1 LFTLQSELKMKNF
14 TYSYRDIF
22 NIALPLMVSNFFFTL
37 IAVTDIGFMSVIG
50 VTAQAAIGYISL
62 LYLFFF
68 MAGFSY
74 TRGAQILI
82 AQKDGQNKHKA
93 IGLILDNMLVVLM
106 GVALFLW
113 LILFLFGRIILENIL
128 QDPDVIIASYAY
140 LDIRK
145 WGFFASFLG
154 SALIAFYSGIGRTKI
169 LAVAII
175 SMSVSNIFLNWVL
188 IFGHFGFPA
197 LGIQGAAY
205 ASNFA
210 EFLST
215 GIMLIGLHVLKLRKK
230 NHLLYFSAI
239 SKNIIVKIT
248 NLSFP
253 LVVQTLIGLAAWIIF
268 FTLIEKM
275 GKAELAISN
284 NVKQI
289 YTLLGIPTYALAS
302 STNTIIG
309 NLVGQKKIDEIIP
322 TLKRIIL
329 ISSVC
334 IAIFTLPTFLFP
346 VQLLGLISEESLIQ
360 HSIYPLFVALIALQL
375 YGFSTILFNCI
386 ASIGASLHS
395 LIIETI
401 TIFFYLA
408 FIYLIFYVLEVNL
421 TIAWTTEW
429 FYWGSLAL
437 LSLAYLSLVNWR
449 KRI

>member
-1 LFTLQSELKMKNF
+1 MKSLS
-14 TYSYRDIF
+14 YSFKDIF
-22 NIALPLMVSNFFFTL
+22 KIALPLMVSNFFFTL
-37 IAVTDIGFMSVIG
+37 IAVTDIGFMSKIG
-50 VTAQAAIGYISL
+50 VTEQAAIGYISL

-82 AQKDGQNKHKA
+82 AQKDGQRKHKA

-106 GVALFLW
+106 GVALVLW
-113 LILFLFGRIILENIL
+113 LILFLFGRSILENIL
-128 QDPDVIIASYAY
+128 HDPDVIQASFDY

-154 SALIAFYSGIGRTKI
+154 SALIAYYSGIGRTKI

-197 LGIQGAAY
+197 LGIKGAAY

-215 GIMLIGLHVLKLRKK
+215 AIMLVGLKVLHLRKK
-230 NHLLYFSAI
+230 NHLLYFTSI
-239 SKNIIVKIT
+239 SRGVIAKIT

-253 LVVQTLIGLAAWIIF
+253 LVVQTLLGLAAWVVF
-268 FTLIEKM
+268 FTLIEKL
-275 GKAELAISN
+275 GKEELAISN

-309 NLVGQKKIDEIIP
+309 NLVGQQKIDEIIP

-334 IAIFTLPTFLFP
+334 IGLFTLPTFLFP
-346 VQLLGLISEESLIQ
+346 AQVLGLISEEGLIQ
-360 HSIYPLFVALIALQL
+360 SSIYPLFVALIALQL

-386 ASIGASLHS
+386 ASIGASIHS
-395 LIIETI
+395 LVVETI
-401 TIFFYLA
+401 TIVLYLVFIYIIFYL
-408 FIYLIFYVLEVNL
+408 LEVNL

-429 FYWGSLAL
+429 FYWGSLAF
-437 LSLAYLSLVNWR
+437 LSLAYLRFVNWR

>member
-1 LFTLQSELKMKNF
+1 MKNL
-14 TYSYRDIF
+14 TYSYKDIF
-22 NIALPLMVSNFFFTL
+22 KIAFPLMVSNFFFTL
-37 IAVTDIGFMSVIG
+37 IAVTDIGFMSKIG
-50 VTAQAAIGYISL
+50 VTEQAAIGYISL

-82 AQKDGQNKHKA
+82 AQKDGQKKHKA

-106 GVALFLW
+106 GVALVLW
-113 LILFLFGRIILENIL
+113 LILFLFARSILEAIL
-128 QDPDVIIASYAY
+128 HDPEVIQASFEY

-154 SALIAFYSGIGRTKI
+154 SALIAYYSGIGKTKI
-169 LAVAII
+169 LAFAII
-175 SMSVSNIFLNWVL
+175 SMSVSNIFMNWVL

-197 LGIQGAAY
+197 LGIKGAAY
-205 ASNFA
+205 ASNLA

-215 GIMLIGLHVLKLRKK
+215 AIMVVGLFVFKLRTK
-230 NHLLYFSAI
+230 NHLLFFQKI
-239 SKNIIVKIT
+239 NKDIIMKIT

-253 LVVQTLIGLAAWIIF
+253 LVVQTLIGLAAWVVF

-284 NVKQI
+284 NVNQI
-289 YTLLGIPTYALAS
+289 YTILGIPTYALAS

-309 NLVGQKKIDEIIP
+309 NLVGQRKIEEIMP

-329 ISSVC
+329 LSSV
-334 IAIFTLPTFLFP
+334 AIMLFTLPTFLLP
-346 VQLLGLISEESLIQ
+346 GKILGLISEEGLIAD
-360 HSIYPLFVALIALQL
+360 SIYPLFVALVALQL

-395 LIIETI
+395 MLVETA
-401 TIFFYLA
+401 TIVFYLG
-408 FIYLIFYVLEVNL
+408 FVYVIFYLLEVNL
-421 TIAWTTEW
+421 TVAWTTEW
-429 FYWGSLAL
+429 FYWGSLAV
-437 LSLAYLSLVNWR
+437 LSLAYLALYDWR
-449 KRI
+449 KNI

>member
-1 LFTLQSELKMKNF
+1 MMKNLS
-14 TYSYRDIF
+14 YSYKDILK
-22 NIALPLMVSNFFFTL
+22 IAFPLMVSNFFFTL
-37 IAVTDIGFMSVIG
+37 IAVTDIGFMREIG
-50 VTAQAAIGYISL
+50 VTEQAAIGYISL

-106 GVALFLW
+106 CVATLLW
-113 LILFLFGRIILENIL
+113 LILFFWGRAILEAIL
-128 QDPDVIIASYAY
+128 QDPDVIEASYAF
-140 LDIRK
+140 LNIRK

-154 SALIAFYSGIGRTKI
+154 SAMIAYYSGIGRTKI

-175 SMSVSNIFLNWVL
+175 TMSVSNIFMNWVL

-197 LGIQGAAY
+197 LGIKGAAY
-205 ASNFA
+205 ASNLA

-215 GIMLIGLHVLKLRKK
+215 GIMIAGIVVLNLKEK
-230 NHLLYFSAI
+230 NHLFYFQKITKDII
-239 SKNIIVKIT
+239 SKIT

-253 LVVQTLIGLAAWIIF
+253 LVVQTLIGLAAWVVF

-302 STNTIIG
+302 STNTVIG

-322 TLKRIIL
+322 TLKRIII
-329 ISSVC
+329 ISS
-334 IAIFTLPTFLFP
+334 ILIFLFTLPTFIFP
-346 VQLLGLISEESLIQ
+346 KMLLTLISEKGLVGD
-360 HSIYPLFVALIALQL
+360 SIGPLYVALVALWL

-395 LIIETI
+395 LIVETI
-401 TIFFYLA
+401 TIVVYLFFVY
-408 FIYLIFYVLEVNL
+408 IIFYILDVNL
-421 TIAWTTEW
+421 TVAWTTEL

-437 LSLAYLSLVNWR
+437 LSLLYLRFFNW
-449 KRI
+449 KKKLKN

>member
-1 LFTLQSELKMKNF
+1 
-14 TYSYRDIF
+14 
-22 NIALPLMVSNFFFTL
+22 
-37 IAVTDIGFMSVIG
+37 
-50 VTAQAAIGYISL
+50 
-62 LYLFFF
+62 
-68 MAGFSY
+68 
-74 TRGAQILI
+74 
-82 AQKDGQNKHKA
+82 
-93 IGLILDNMLVVLM
+93 
-106 GVALFLW
+106 
-113 LILFLFGRIILENIL
+113 
-128 QDPDVIIASYAY
+128 
-140 LDIRK
+140 
-145 WGFFASFLG
+145 
-154 SALIAFYSGIGRTKI
+154 
-169 LAVAII
+169 
-175 SMSVSNIFLNWVL
+175 MSVSNIFLNWVL

>member
-1 LFTLQSELKMKNF
+1 MHL
-14 TYSYRDIF
+14 TYSFKDIF
-22 NIALPLMVSNFFFTL
+22 KIALPLMVSNFFFTL

-50 VTAQAAIGYISL
+50 VTEQAAIGYISL

-82 AQKDGQNKHKA
+82 AQKDGQNKHKS

-106 GVALFLW
+106 GVALVLW
-113 LILFLFGRIILENIL
+113 LILFFYGKAILENIL
-128 QDPDVIIASYAY
+128 QDPDVIKASWAF

-154 SALIAFYSGIGRTKI
+154 SALIAYYSGIGRTKI
-169 LAVAII
+169 LAAAII

-215 GIMLIGLHVLKLRKK
+215 GIMLLGLSVLKLRKK
-230 NHLLYFSAI
+230 NHLLYFNTINKDVIIKI
-239 SKNIIVKIT
+239 SS
-248 NLSFP
+248 LSFP
-253 LVVQTLIGLAAWIIF
+253 LVVQTLIGLAAWVVF

-309 NLVGQKKIDEIIP
+309 NLVGQRKIEEIIP

-334 IAIFTLPTFLFP
+334 IGLFTLPTFLFP
-346 VQLLGLISEESLIQ
+346 GHLLGLISEEGLVKD
-360 HSIYPLFVALIALQL
+360 SIYPLFVALVALQL

-395 LIIETI
+395 LIVETV
-401 TIFFYLA
+401 TIVVYLG
-408 FIYLIFYVLEVNL
+408 FIYFIFYVLEANL

-437 LSLAYLSLVNWR
+437 LSLSYLSLVNWK
-449 KRI
+449 KRIKQ

>member
-1 LFTLQSELKMKNF
+1 MKNLS
-14 TYSYRDIF
+14 YSYKSILK
-22 NIALPLMVSNFFFTL
+22 IAFPLMVSNFFFTL
-37 IAVTDIGFMSVIG
+37 IAVTDIGFMREIG
-50 VTAQAAIGYISL
+50 VTEQAAIGYISL

-82 AQKDGQNKHKA
+82 AQKDGQKKHKS

-106 GVALFLW
+106 GVATLLW
-113 LILFLFGRIILENIL
+113 LILFFWGRAILEAIL
-128 QDPDVIIASYAY
+128 QDPEVIEASYAF
-140 LDIRK
+140 LNIRK

-154 SALIAFYSGIGRTKI
+154 SAMIAFYSGIGRTKI

-175 SMSVSNIFLNWVL
+175 TMSVTNIFMNWVL

-197 LGIQGAAY
+197 LGIKGAAY
-205 ASNFA
+205 ASNLA
-210 EFLST
+210 EVLST
-215 GIMLIGLHVLKLRKK
+215 AIMIIGLGVLKLREK
-230 NHLLYFSAI
+230 NHLFYFQKI
-239 SKNIIVKIT
+239 TKDIIYKIT

-253 LVVQTLIGLAAWIIF
+253 LVVQTLIGLAAWVVF

-302 STNTIIG
+302 STNTVIG
-309 NLVGQKKIDEIIP
+309 NLVGQKKFDEIIP

-329 ISSVC
+329 ISS
-334 IAIFTLPTFLFP
+334 ILIFLFTLPTFIFP
-346 VQLLGLISEESLIQ
+346 KVLLGLISEKGLVAN
-360 HSIYPLFVALIALQL
+360 SIGPMYIALVALWL

-395 LIIETI
+395 LIVETI
-401 TIFFYLA
+401 TILVYL
-408 FIYLIFYVLEVNL
+408 
-421 TIAWTTEW
+421 
-429 FYWGSLAL
+429 
-437 LSLAYLSLVNWR
+437 
-449 KRI
+449 

>member
-1 LFTLQSELKMKNF
+1 MHL
-14 TYSYRDIF
+14 TYSFKDIF
-22 NIALPLMVSNFFFTL
+22 KIALPLMVSNFFFTL

-50 VTAQAAIGYISL
+50 VTEQAAIGYISL

-82 AQKDGQNKHKA
+82 AQKDGQNKHKS

-106 GVALFLW
+106 GVALVLW
-113 LILFLFGRIILENIL
+113 LILFFYGKAILENIL
-128 QDPDVIIASYAY
+128 QDPDVIKASWAF

-154 SALIAFYSGIGRTKI
+154 SALIAYYSGIGRTKI
-169 LAVAII
+169 LAAAII

-215 GIMLIGLHVLKLRKK
+215 GIMLLGLSVLKLRKK
-230 NHLLYFSAI
+230 NHLLYFNTINKDVIIKI
-239 SKNIIVKIT
+239 SS
-248 NLSFP
+248 LSFP
-253 LVVQTLIGLAAWIIF
+253 LVVQTLIGLAAWVVF

-275 GKAELAISN
+275 GKAEIAISN

-309 NLVGQKKIDEIIP
+309 NLVGQRKIEEIIP

-334 IAIFTLPTFLFP
+334 IGLFTLPTFLFP
-346 VQLLGLISEESLIQ
+346 GHLLGLISEEGLVKD
-360 HSIYPLFVALIALQL
+360 SIYPLFVALVALQL

-395 LIIETI
+395 LIVETV
-401 TIFFYLA
+401 TIVVYLG
-408 FIYLIFYVLEVNL
+408 FIYFIFYVLEANL

-437 LSLAYLSLVNWR
+437 LSLSYLSLVNWK
-449 KRI
+449 KRIKQ

>member
-1 LFTLQSELKMKNF
+1 MNNL

-50 VTAQAAIGYISL
+50 VTEQAAIGYISL

-82 AQKDGQNKHKA
+82 AQKNGQNKHKT
-93 IGLILDNMLVVLM
+93 IGLILDNMLVVIM
-106 GVALFLW
+106 GVALILW

-128 QDPDVIIASYAY
+128 QDPDVIAASYAY

-154 SALIAFYSGIGRTKI
+154 SAFIAFYSGIGRTKI
-169 LAVAII
+169 LALAIV

-197 LGIQGAAY
+197 MGIEGAAY

-230 NHLLYFSAI
+230 NHLLYFATI
-239 SKNIIVKIT
+239 SKNIIAKIT

-253 LVVQTLIGLAAWIIF
+253 LVVQTLIGLAAWIVF

-309 NLVGQKKIDEIIP
+309 NLVGQRKVDEIIP

-334 IAIFTLPTFLFP
+334 IALFTLPTFLFP
-346 VQLLGLISEESLIQ
+346 SQLLGLISEEGLIQ
-360 HSIYPLFVALIALQL
+360 RSIHPLFVALVALQL

-395 LIIETI
+395 LVVETI
-401 TIFFYLA
+401 TIFLYLA

-437 LSLAYLSLVNWR
+437 LSLSYLSFFNWR
-449 KRI
+449 KNI